1 MCFRQNHD
9 IENEMITTLARLVA
23 EFVEYRDPGGAR
35 VNTGL
40 LRYVG
45 KHTCLAMSLA
55 VFDISKQTNKS
66 KE

>member
-1 MCFRQNHD
+1 MV
-9 IENEMITTLARLVA
+9 TALARLVA
-23 EFVEYRDPGGAR
+23 EFVEYRDPSGAR

-40 LRYVG
+40 LCYAG

-55 VFDISKQTNKS
+55 VLGISKQTNRS